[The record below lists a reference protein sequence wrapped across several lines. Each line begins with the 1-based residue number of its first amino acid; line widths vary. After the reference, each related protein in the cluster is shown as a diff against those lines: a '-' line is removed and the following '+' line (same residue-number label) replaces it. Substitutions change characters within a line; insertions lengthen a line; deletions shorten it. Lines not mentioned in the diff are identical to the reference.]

1 MKFRVYFSNGKY
13 FPTYFRTKKEA
24 IAFQSIHG
32 GEIQRKT
39 GCEWYNC

>member
-24 IAFQSIHG
+24 IAFQTIHG
-32 GEIQRKT
+32 GEIQRKID
-39 GCEWYNC
+39 GGWYGY